1 MAAGVRQKVILACTE
16 CKQRNYNTM
25 KNKRN
30 NPDRIELMKYCKRHS
45 TRRLNN
51 LYTDIDGDVRMANNN
66 SNGSKQD
73 SKEELAKAAQASA
86 KKSQNS
92 KKEGKKGGLI
102 AYLKGVRQEF
112 KKVVWPTREELVTD
126 TVVVFACVIFFA
138 VTFWL
143 IDTGFLAALKG
154 ILGITLS

>member
-1 MAAGVRQKVILACTE
+1 
-16 CKQRNYNTM
+16 
-25 KNKRN
+25 
-30 NPDRIELMKYCKRHS
+30 
-45 TRRLNN
+45 
-51 LYTDIDGDVRMANNN
+51 MANNN
-66 SNGSKQD
+66 SNGSAQNS

-86 KKSQNS
+86 NKKSQNN
-92 KKEGKKGGLI
+92 KKQGKKGGLL
-102 AYLKGVRQEF
+102 AYLRGVRQEF

-138 VTFWL
+138 VGFWL

>member
-1 MAAGVRQKVILACTE
+1 MAE
-16 CKQRNYNTM
+16 
-25 KNKRN
+25 NK
-30 NPDRIELMKYCKRHS
+30 
-45 TRRLNN
+45 
-51 LYTDIDGDVRMANNN
+51 

-73 SKEELAKAAQASA
+73 QSREDLAKAAQASA
-86 KKSQNS
+86 NKKSQNS
-92 KKEGKKGGLI
+92 KNQGKKGGLI

-112 KKVVWPTREELVTD
+112 RKVVWPTREELVTD

-138 VTFWL
+138 VGFWL